1 MKQVRVLIADDNE
14 DHLFLTVR
22 ALREVDGVHL
32 EIDTVRDGEQALDF
46 IHQRGEYAAKSL
58 PHLVLLDIKMPKV
71 DGLEV
76 LKELKETPELKAIP
90 TVMLSSSERPE
101 DVDATYRLGANSYV
115 TKPSN
120 SSGLRDGVRRLGAYW
135 AGLVSFPHVN
145 GTADPTQ

>member
-1 MKQVRVLIADDNE
+1 MKQVRVLIAEDNE

-32 EIDTVRDGEQALDF
+32 EIETVRDGEQALDYM
-46 IHQRGEYAAKSL
+46 HRRGEYAGKAL

-76 LKELKETPELKAIP
+76 LRELKETPGLKAIP

-101 DVDATYRLGANSYV
+101 DVDETYRLGGNSYV

-135 AGLVSFPHVN
+135 AGLVAFPHVD
-145 GTADPTQ
+145 GTATAAQ

>member
-32 EIDTVRDGEQALDF
+32 EIDTVRDGEQALNF
-46 IHQRGEYAAKSL
+46 IHRRGEFAGKSL

-101 DVDATYRLGANSYV
+101 DIDATYRLGANSYV

-145 GTADPTQ
+145 GTAAPTH